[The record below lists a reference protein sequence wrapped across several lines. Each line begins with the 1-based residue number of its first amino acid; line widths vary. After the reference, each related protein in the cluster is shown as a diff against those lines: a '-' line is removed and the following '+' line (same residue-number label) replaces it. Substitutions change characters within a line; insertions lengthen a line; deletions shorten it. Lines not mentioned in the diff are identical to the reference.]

1 MLIFQRERTPT
12 GLIMYALYLYFLGL
26 SFRNTAK
33 ALDPF
38 VEKRSHVAVWN
49 WVQLFNPN
57 KFYLKRTRV
66 TAFIIDETMLQIGS
80 DYAWL
85 WVAVEPVHKQILG
98 VYISRHRNMLVAESF
113 LRTLIKIYGKHI
125 VYSDGGTWYP
135 EACSSLGL
143 RHLLHSSFEKGII
156 ERTIEYFKDR
166 TENFDDYYPCKS
178 KIYHHLV
185 HVYNW
190 MSLFVFMHNSDI
202 QHIRFMALA
211 QLMRGDE
218 A

>member
-1 MLIFQRERTPT
+1 MFERNRTRPF
-12 GLIMYALYLYFLGL
+12 IIRYALYLYFLGL
-26 SFRNTAK
+26 SLRNTSK
-33 ALDPF
+33 ALKPF
-38 VEKRSHVAVWN
+38 VDRSYVAIWY
-49 WVQLFNPN
+49 WIQEFNPN
-57 KFYLKRTRV
+57 DVFPNKKKSRII
-66 TAFIIDETMLQIGS
+66 AFVIDETMIQIR
-80 DYAWL
+80 DNDAWL
-85 WVAVEPVHKQILG
+85 WVALEPIDYRIIG

-143 RHLLHSSFEKGII
+143 RHLLHSSFEKDII

-178 KIYHHLV
+178 KVYHHMV

-202 QHIRFMALA
+202 QYIRFMALA
-211 QLMRGDE
+211 HLMRGDE

>member
-1 MLIFQRERTPT
+1 
-12 GLIMYALYLYFLGL
+12 
-26 SFRNTAK
+26 
-33 ALDPF
+33 
-38 VEKRSHVAVWN
+38 
-49 WVQLFNPN
+49 
-57 KFYLKRTRV
+57 
-66 TAFIIDETMLQIGS
+66 
-80 DYAWL
+80 
-85 WVAVEPVHKQILG
+85 
-98 VYISRHRNMLVAESF
+98 MLVAESF

-125 VYSDGGTWYP
+125 VYSDEGTWYP

-166 TENFDDYYPCKS
+166 TEHFDNYYPCKS
-178 KIYHHLV
+178 KVYHHMV

-211 QLMRGDE
+211 HLMRGDE